1 MKQEVISN
9 EVIRITVNEIEK
21 YRIKKNKAKYS
32 MEDRMNVILH
42 IFIIKREV
50 WYDVKTTGVNNRR
63 LINRQSRISIN
74 EQRILGVRSDH
85 KTVI

>member
-1 MKQEVISN
+1 MKLK
-9 EVIRITVNEIEK
+9 K

-74 EQRILGVRSDH
+74 EQRILGVRSDY
-85 KTVI
+85 KTVIWHTKLVF